1 MRRLALW
8 LLLTLLATGC
18 RSEAPGPA
26 GMWLYFLR
34 RSGAAWTLMAAKVPS
49 GEPQRLA
56 EGVEGYA
63 VAAGK
68 LALLQGDVITVEEGA
83 ASRSLPCPDACHG
96 LALSPQGEALAWL
109 EGDYPVTSLHLR
121 PLNGGEAIVLGR
133 VRSRPVWSPDGEYLA
148 AATADGL
155 LLWSKAT
162 ATTETLPLKA
172 VSPPSWVDDR
182 RLALVVA
189 PGQAVLCEI
198 GAPFPQP
205 LLVGAANDALE
216 IAWNPRG
223 GQALLL
229 RWEHRPPS
237 GAEEV
242 REERPGAATVG
253 PQPFL
258 YDAATGTMEA
268 LPGDAGASF
277 THPLWSPDGRY
288 LVLVR
293 MEVGVV
299 DPQPQLWLYD
309 VAQRQVVRRFER
321 AALPAWGERP

>member
-8 LLLTLLATGC
+8 LLLMLLATGC
-18 RSEAPGPA
+18 RGEAPGPA
-26 GMWLYFLR
+26 GMRLYFLR
-34 RSGAAWTLMAAKVPS
+34 RSGAAWTLMATEVPS
-49 GEPQRLA
+49 GEAQRLA

-68 LALLQGDVITVEEGA
+68 LALLRGGMITVEGEA
-83 ASRSLPCPDACHG
+83 AGQSWPCPDACHE
-96 LALSPQGEALAWL
+96 LTLSPQGDALAWL

-121 PLNGGEAIVLGR
+121 PLDGGEPDVLGR

-162 ATTETLPLKA
+162 GMTETLPLKA
-172 VSPPSWVDDR
+172 VSPPGWVDAR

-216 IAWNPRG
+216 IAWSPRG
-223 GQALLL
+223 DQALLL
-229 RWEHRPPS
+229 RWEHHPPS
-237 GAEEV
+237 GGEEPQ
-242 REERPGAATVG
+242 EERPGAATVG

-258 YDAATGTMEA
+258 YDAARGTMEA

-277 THPLWSPDGRY
+277 TRPLWSPDGRY
-288 LVLVR
+288 VVLVR
-293 MEVGVV
+293 MEVGVAE
-299 DPQPQLWLYD
+299 PQPQLWLYD

-321 AALPAWGERP
+321 AALPAWGEGP